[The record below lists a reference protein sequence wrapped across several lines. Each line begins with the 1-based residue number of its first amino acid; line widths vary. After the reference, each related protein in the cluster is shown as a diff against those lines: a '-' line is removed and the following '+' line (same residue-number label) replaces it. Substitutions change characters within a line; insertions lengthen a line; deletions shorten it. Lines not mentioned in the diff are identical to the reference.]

1 MLSRTAQN
9 LYWMGRYIERAD
21 ATARLIEM
29 GRRMTMLPSAN
40 AEWRSVARASG
51 CAIDLADNPKARDR
65 DIIVRL
71 LLDPQNS
78 SSIRC
83 CIAQARANA
92 KAIRTALTSDM
103 WEALNDHW
111 RLLDTLD
118 SDEAI
123 AELPIWL
130 DWAKQRAAAFRGAA
144 DTSLLRNDGFIFL
157 KLGELIERAEMTLRL
172 LDVKYYV
179 LLPETDVVGGGRD
192 FHQWTSVLRATSALR
207 AYHHV
212 NRGDY
217 TPWGIA
223 EFLVLNPQFPRS
235 AAYCFTQIERRLGEL
250 GELYGGPRAECHD
263 TAADMV
269 ARLKAC
275 DIHTLF
281 QSGLHEFIG
290 ESIVITNQLS
300 NQISRAYYF

>member
-21 ATARLIEM
+21 ATARLVEM

-51 CAIDLADNPKARDR
+51 ALSVISDPKARDR
-65 DIIVRL
+65 DIIVHL
-71 LLDPQNS
+71 LLDPENR
-78 SSIRC
+78 SSIRS

-92 KAIRTALTSDM
+92 KAIRAALTSDM

-118 SDEAI
+118 SDEAL
-123 AELPIWL
+123 ADLPIWL
-130 DWAKQRAAAFRGAA
+130 DWAKQRAAAFRGATE
-144 DTSLLRNDGFIFL
+144 TSLLRNDGFIFI

-192 FHQWTSVLRATSALR
+192 FHQWTSVLRATGALR

-235 AAYCFTQIERRLGEL
+235 AAYCFTQIDRRLNEL
-250 GELYGGPRAECHD
+250 AQLYDGQRFECHD
-263 TAADMV
+263 IAASMV
-269 ARLKAC
+269 GRLEAC
-275 DIHTLF
+275 DIQVLF

-290 ESIVITNQLS
+290 DPIQITNRLS
-300 NQISRAYYF
+300 GEISNAYHF

>member
-1 MLSRTAQN
+1 MLSRTAQS
-9 LYWMGRYIERAD
+9 LFWMGRYIERAD

-29 GRRMTMLPSAN
+29 GRRMAMLPSAN
-40 AEWRSVARASG
+40 SEWRSVARASG
-51 CAIDLADNPKARDR
+51 CAADLAEDPKAD
-65 DIIVRL
+65 DIAIIQRL
-71 LLDPQNS
+71 LLDPDNR

-103 WEALNDHW
+103 WETLNDQW
-111 RLLDTLD
+111 RLLETLD
-118 SDEAI
+118 TEEAV

-144 DTSLLRNDGFIFL
+144 ETSLLRNEGYIFL
-157 KLGELIERAEMTLRL
+157 RMGELIERCEMTLRL

-192 FHQWTSVLRATSALR
+192 VHQWTSVLRATSALR

-212 NRGDY
+212 YRGDY

-223 EFLVLNPQFPRS
+223 EFLVLNTIFPRS
-235 AAYCFTQIERRLGEL
+235 AAFCYHQLDRRLNEL
-250 GELYGGPRAECHD
+250 SQLYGERFPCHD
-263 TAADMV
+263 TASEMV
-269 ARLKAC
+269 ALLGAC

-290 ESIVITNQLS
+290 DAIKTTNRLS
-300 NQISRAYYF
+300 SEISRAYHF

>member
-29 GRRMTMLPSAN
+29 GRRMAMLPSAN

-51 CAIDLADNPKARDR
+51 CAIELADNPKARDR
-65 DIIVRL
+65 DIIVWL
-71 LLDPQNS
+71 LLEAKNP

-111 RLLDTLD
+111 RLLETLD
-118 SDEAI
+118 TDEAI

-144 DTSLLRNDGFIFL
+144 DTSLLRNDGFMFL

-192 FHQWTSVLRATSALR
+192 FHQWTSVLRATGALR

-235 AAYCFTQIERRLGEL
+235 AAYCYTQIDRRLGEL
-250 GELYGGPRAECHD
+250 GELYGGPGADCRE

-269 ARLKAC
+269 RRLEAC

-290 ESIVITNQLS
+290 EAIEVTNRLS
-300 NQISRAYYF
+300 REISRAYHF